1 MRKRAEQTMSNVLHI
16 QEQTGSAK
24 MMTVLVTL
32 GVFMTLTLILI
43 LIDFVPEP
51 RTEEPDPAVS
61 VIVGTTSAPSVAD
74 GVQPEQIRDI
84 TPTVADPTPDPVWS
98 GVQNEATPTRII
110 IDRIGVDTQVLNP
123 ESTDVEVLDR
133 ALLSGAVRYPG
144 SGGAGETANM
154 LIFGHSS
161 NLPVIRNQAFR
172 AFNQLGTLKEGDIV
186 TVYSNTH
193 KYEYTVR
200 DVRLADAEEVVVYF
214 DAPEPML
221 TLATCNT
228 FGAKQERWVVTALL
242 TQTTVL

>member
-1 MRKRAEQTMSNVLHI
+1 MRESADQTMSNVLHQ

-24 MMTVLVTL
+24 MKTVLVTL
-32 GVFMTLTLILI
+32 GVFTTLTLILI

-51 RTEEPDPAVS
+51 RTEDAAPSTS
-61 VIVGTTSAPSVAD
+61 VIVATTSAAVVAEVDEEQQPVPVATSVVEPATQTAW
-74 GVQPEQIRDI
+74 V
-84 TPTVADPTPDPVWS
+84 PTRP
-98 GVQNEATPTRII
+98 EATPIRIV

-144 SGGAGETANM
+144 SGGTGEVANM

-161 NLPVIRNQAFR
+161 NLPVVRNQAFR
-172 AFNQLGTLKEGDIV
+172 AFNQLGTLREGDII

-214 DAPEPML
+214 DAPEPTL

-242 TQTTVL
+242 TSTIVL

>member
-1 MRKRAEQTMSNVLHI
+1 MRKRAEQTMSNVLHQ

-24 MMTVLVTL
+24 MYTVLVTL

-51 RTEEPDPAVS
+51 RTEEPDVATS
-61 VIVGTTSAPSVAD
+61 VIVGTTSASRANVA
-74 GVQPEQIRDI
+74 
-84 TPTVADPTPDPVWS
+84 PDDSQTTGSTWPGLQTS
-98 GVQNEATPTRII
+98 ATPARIV

-144 SGGAGETANM
+144 SGGIGETANM

-172 AFNQLGTLKEGDIV
+172 AFNQLGTLQQGDIV

-200 DVRLADAEEVVVYF
+200 DVRLADAEEVVIYF
-214 DAPEPML
+214 DASEPTL